1 MYTLFINTTYR
12 GILYINGEFMDNRK
26 KLIGEKIR
34 EIRKRNNLTQDKF
47 SEQIGIEPP
56 SLSNIENGKSFPS
69 MQTILNIMDKFNTA
83 PQEFFDFQYL
93 KTEEELEKEI
103 FEIIKKQSY
112 ENKKI
117 IYRLIRQFA
126 V

>member
-1 MYTLFINTTYR
+1 
-12 GILYINGEFMDNRK
+12 MDNRK

-103 FEIIKKQSY
+103 FEIIKKQPY

>member
-1 MYTLFINTTYR
+1 
-12 GILYINGEFMDNRK
+12 MDNRK
-26 KLIGEKIR
+26 KLIGEKIK
-34 EIRKRNNLTQDKF
+34 EIRKKNNLTQDKF

-56 SLSNIENGKSFPS
+56 SLSNIENGKSYPS

-93 KTEEELEKEI
+93 KTEAELEKEI
-103 FEIIKKQSY
+103 FEIIKKQPY
-112 ENKKI
+112 DNKKI
-117 IYRLIRQFA
+117 IYRLIQQFA

>member
-1 MYTLFINTTYR
+1 
-12 GILYINGEFMDNRK
+12 MDNRK